1 MESSPDSLT
10 LETRFF
16 LEPASPAQRQYE
28 ALRAYFV
35 EGVSSAD
42 VSQRFGYTRGSFR
55 VLCHHF
61 RRSKPAFFRELKH
74 GPHTQPKKDGSSPK
88 SVISVRRA
96 AASERSSDRWLQ

>member
-16 LEPASPAQRQYE
+16 IEETRFFPEPAPPAQRQYE

-35 EGVSSAD
+35 EGVSSAA

-61 RRSKPAFFRELKH
+61 RRSKPDFFRELQH
-74 GPHTQPKKDGSSPK
+74 GPQTQPKKDA
-88 SVISVRRA
+88 VRELILGMRKQNL
-96 AASERSSDRWLQ
+96 SI